1 MVNIIITGG
10 SSSIGREL
18 INKLSLKKVN
28 IIYQINKSKPFI
40 KKKNINFIRSD
51 FCNHVSLKK
60 FINFVTKK
68 TNKIDFLIHLPSS
81 KIQIKKFED
90 YSWFE
95 INSQINIQVRSLH
108 FLLTSLIKKK
118 MLSRKTKIIIL
129 GSEATSGRPP
139 RGMLD
144 YVASKGLLKWYCN
157 IFRREFKDIKLTL
170 LSPNMF
176 KSPLLSNLPEFF
188 IEKNSKK
195 NSYKSQIVKKILS
208 ILK

>member
-68 TNKIDFLIHLPSS
+68 TNKIDFLIHL
-81 KIQIKKFED
+81 
-90 YSWFE
+90 
-95 INSQINIQVRSLH
+95 QV
-108 FLLTSLIKKK
+108 
-118 MLSRKTKIIIL
+118 
-129 GSEATSGRPP
+129 GRC
-139 RGMLD
+139 LQKLEF
-144 YVASKGLLKWYCN
+144 S
-157 IFRREFKDIKLTL
+157 IFFTTT
-170 LSPNMF
+170 
-176 KSPLLSNLPEFF
+176 FF
-188 IEKNSKK
+188 IINW
-195 NSYKSQIVKKILS
+195 
-208 ILK
+208 

>member
-18 INKLSLKKVN
+18 ISKLSLKKVN

-68 TNKIDFLIHLPSS
+68 TNKIDFLIHLPSA

-118 MLSRKTKIIIL
+118 MLSRKTKIIVL
-129 GSEATSGRPP
+129 GSEATSDKPP

-195 NSYKSQIVKKILS
+195 TSYKSQIVKKILS

>member
-1 MVNIIITGG
+1 MINIIITGG

-68 TNKIDFLIHLPSS
+68 TKKIDFLIHLPSS

-118 MLSRKTKIIIL
+118 MLSRKAKIIIL
-129 GSEATSGRPP
+129 GSEATIGRPP

-144 YVASKGLLKWYCN
+144 YVASKGLLKWYCS

-195 NSYKSQIVKKILS
+195 LLTKVK
-208 ILK
+208 

>member
-18 INKLSLKKVN
+18 ISKLSLKKIN

-108 FLLTSLIKKK
+108 S
-118 MLSRKTKIIIL
+118 
-129 GSEATSGRPP
+129 
-139 RGMLD
+139 
-144 YVASKGLLKWYCN
+144 
-157 IFRREFKDIKLTL
+157 
-170 LSPNMF
+170 
-176 KSPLLSNLPEFF
+176 
-188 IEKNSKK
+188 
-195 NSYKSQIVKKILS
+195 LS
-208 ILK
+208 IKHLGGTLI